1 MAPKVAV
8 RNPEEQLSDLEWT
21 KWTLP
26 RNGRVQRPAVTLD
39 HNLPTLWENFKSL
52 FLLVDPLPRFST
64 ALGDRE
70 RSNQLNYVPNRRIKN
85 LP

>member
-1 MAPKVAV
+1 
-8 RNPEEQLSDLEWT
+8 
-21 KWTLP
+21 
-26 RNGRVQRPAVTLD
+26 VTLD

-64 ALGDRE
+64 ALGDKE